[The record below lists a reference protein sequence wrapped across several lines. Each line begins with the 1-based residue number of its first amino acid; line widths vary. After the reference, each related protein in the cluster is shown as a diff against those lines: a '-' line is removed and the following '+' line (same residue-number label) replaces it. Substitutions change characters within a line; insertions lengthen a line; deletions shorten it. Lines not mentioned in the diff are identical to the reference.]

1 MAVVVVVVSAFSEGV
16 WIGCNR
22 GRVGSVT
29 GALGKIVGHVHIH
42 IHIQIAVVPKAIGQG
57 RGHSIA

>member
-1 MAVVVVVVSAFSEGV
+1 MAVVAVVVSPFSEGV

-22 GRVGSVT
+22 GGVGSVT
-29 GALGKIVGHVHIH
+29 GASGKIVGHVH